1 MPQGSFAAIDLGSNT
16 VRLLVADD
24 IEGAPDRRLVR
35 QEASRLSRGLRP
47 GRRLA
52 PEAVRRTWA
61 VLENYRRAVE
71 KHGVVRTLLGATMAV
86 RQAADGRELLG
97 RVQRELGFDARLLS
111 GHDEARLTAA
121 GVMVGLAPRPRR
133 AVIFDLG
140 GRSTEFVLWN
150 HGHMAADQ
158 SLDLGAVGLTEV
170 YLPSDPP
177 SPAEVEAA
185 KEAIGRAL
193 ADLPEDFRHTGGD
206 LVGTAGTT
214 TTLAAM
220 LLELEEYRPEAVQNM
235 VIERRALE
243 RLMEKILA
251 APTERRAQMPGLP
264 ADRADIIPAGA
275 LIVKTILDDQRADS
289 FIVSDTGLLEGLWL
303 AAARRLEL

>member
-1 MPQGSFAAIDLGSNT
+1 MT
-16 VRLLVADD
+16 
-24 IEGAPDRRLVR
+24 
-35 QEASRLSRGLRP
+35 
-47 GRRLA
+47 
-52 PEAVRRTWA
+52 
-61 VLENYRRAVE
+61 
-71 KHGVVRTLLGATMAV
+71 
-86 RQAADGRELLG
+86 
-97 RVQRELGFDARLLS
+97 
-111 GHDEARLTAA
+111 
-121 GVMVGLAPRPRR
+121 
-133 AVIFDLG
+133 
-140 GRSTEFVLWN
+140 
-150 HGHMAADQ
+150 ADQ

-177 SPAEVEAA
+177 SAAEVEAA

-193 ADLPEDFRHTGGD
+193 ADLPEDFRRTGGD